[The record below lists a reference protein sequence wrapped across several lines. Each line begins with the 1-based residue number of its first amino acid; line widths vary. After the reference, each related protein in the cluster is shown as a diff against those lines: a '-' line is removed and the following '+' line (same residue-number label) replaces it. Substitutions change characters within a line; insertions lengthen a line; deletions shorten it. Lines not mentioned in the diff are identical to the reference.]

1 MTAEEVLAVRP
12 VAQRPDYGLDSP
24 AIIAGEAA
32 AGGIALG
39 GAMALYAL
47 RSPRPFGIPL
57 WGVAAVLGGFC
68 LLNAGGMVYYSVAGK
83 RHIRD
88 RLLDLL
94 PWRGDE
100 RVLDV
105 GCGRGLL
112 LIGAARRLPAGTA
125 TGVDVWVPG
134 AITGNRPEAALR
146 NATLEGVADRVDV
159 RRGEAQRLPF
169 ADGAFDTV
177 VSNFVVHEMDT
188 PADRERMLREMA
200 RVLKPGG
207 RVALADFIFTPEA
220 VRVLRDA
227 GLADVWRVRL
237 SSWPAV
243 IASLGLVRVYAV
255 TARKPQAAGAVPQ
268 EDVI

>member
-1 MTAEEVLAVRP
+1 MRSA
-12 VAQRPDYGLDSP
+12 AQRPDYGLDSP
-24 AIIAGEAA
+24 AIIAGEVV

-39 GAMALYAL
+39 GAVALYAL
-47 RSPRPFGIPL
+47 RGPRPFGVPL

-68 LLNAGGMVYYSVAGK
+68 LLNAGGMIYYSLAGK

-100 RVLDV
+100 HVLDV

-112 LIGAARRLPAGTA
+112 LIGAAKRLPAGAA
-125 TGVDVWVPG
+125 TGVDVWAPG

-159 RRGEAQRLPF
+159 QRGEAQRLPF
-169 ADGAFDTV
+169 ADGAFDSV
-177 VSNFVVHEMDT
+177 VSNFVVHEMNT
-188 PADRERMLREMA
+188 RADRERMLHEMV

-227 GLADVWRVRL
+227 GLADVRRVRL

-243 IASLGLVRVYAV
+243 VASLGLVRVYAV
-255 TARKPQAAGAVPQ
+255 TARKPAEPPAV
-268 EDVI
+268 DVP